1 MGGKRRSELEGRRAL
16 AKSEVSRKRSVATAP
31 GRPVSESRATM
42 TEVMTPQHA
51 NTLGNVFGGAVMSL
65 MDRVAAVAAQRHAR
79 KPVVTVA
86 VDSLTFLE
94 PIHVG
99 ELVSAFASVNYVGK
113 TSMEVGVRIE
123 AEDLL
128 TGVKRHTNS
137 SYLTFV
143 AVDEAGR
150 PTPVNPVVPETDAEK
165 RRHRAAAR
173 RRRLRLHLESRWR

>member
-1 MGGKRRSELEGRRAL
+1 MGGKGRS
-16 AKSEVSRKRSVATAP
+16 
-31 GRPVSESRATM
+31 RPVSESRATM
-42 TEVMTPQHA
+42 TELMTPQHA
-51 NTLGNVFGGAVMSL
+51 NILGKVFGGAVMSL

-79 KPVVTVA
+79 QPVVTVA

-99 ELVSAFASVNYVGK
+99 ELVSAFASVNYVGR

-128 TGVKRHTNS
+128 TGVTRHTNS

-150 PTPVNPVVPETDAEK
+150 PTAVVPVAPETEIEW
-165 RRHRAAAR
+165 RRHRAAER
-173 RRRLRLHLESRWR
+173 RRKQRLEAMHR

>member
-1 MGGKRRSELEGRRAL
+1 MGGRRRAGAVKGGEGRSKA
-16 AKSEVSRKRSVATAP
+16 VGD

-42 TEVMTPQHA
+42 TELMTPQHA
-51 NTLGNVFGGAVMSL
+51 NTLGNVFGGVVMSL

-79 KPVVTVA
+79 QPVVTVA

-99 ELVSAFASVNYVGK
+99 ELVSAFASVNYVGR

-143 AVDEAGR
+143 AVDDAGR
-150 PTPVNPVVPETDAEK
+150 PTPVGPVVPQTDAEK
-165 RRHRAAAR
+165 RRHGAAQRRRQLRLEAR
-173 RRRLRLHLESRWR
+173 RR

>member
-1 MGGKRRSELEGRRAL
+1 MSQKGRARSGNDNSRRASGRRHDDRPEA
-16 AKSEVSRKRSVATAP
+16 VTP
-31 GRPVSESRATM
+31 GRLVSESRATM
-42 TEVMTPQHA
+42 TELMTPQHA
-51 NTLGNVFGGAVMSL
+51 NTLGNVFGGVVMAL

-79 KPVVTVA
+79 QPVVTVA

-99 ELVSAFASVNYVGK
+99 ELVSAFASVNYVGR

-123 AEDLL
+123 AENLL

-143 AVDEAGR
+143 AVDGAGR
-150 PTPVNPVVPETDAEK
+150 PARVSPVIPKTEVEK
-165 RRHRAAAR
+165 RRHGAAERRRKLRLEAR
-173 RRRLRLHLESRWR
+173 RS

>member
-1 MGGKRRSELEGRRAL
+1 MGGKGRSGAVGGGQRRSKAVGD
-16 AKSEVSRKRSVATAP
+16 

-42 TEVMTPQHA
+42 TELMTPQHA
-51 NTLGNVFGGAVMSL
+51 NTLGNVFGGVVMSL

-79 KPVVTVA
+79 QPVVTVA

-99 ELVSAFASVNYVGK
+99 ELVSAFASVNYVGR

-128 TGVKRHTNS
+128 TGAKRHTNS

-150 PTPVNPVVPETDAEK
+150 PTPVGPVVPRTDAEK
-165 RRHRAAAR
+165 RRYRAAERRRKLRLEAR
-173 RRRLRLHLESRWR
+173 RR